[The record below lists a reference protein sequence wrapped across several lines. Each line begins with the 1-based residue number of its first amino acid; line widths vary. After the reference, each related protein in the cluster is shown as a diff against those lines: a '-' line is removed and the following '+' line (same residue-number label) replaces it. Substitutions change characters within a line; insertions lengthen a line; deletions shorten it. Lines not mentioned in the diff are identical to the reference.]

1 MDLRHLRY
9 FVAVAEE
16 LHFTRAAARIGIAQ
30 PPLTMQIKALE
41 AELGVVLFDRSPGK
55 VRLTAPGSVLL
66 SEARDILARVGAAS
80 LRCQLSA
87 KGMLGRIGVGFTE
100 SAAFRREVTESLNT
114 YRRLYPEVEMTLVED
129 RSVGLVQS
137 VRQGRIDLAFVRLP
151 IGSDDGVKFVPLSSE
166 RMVVALP
173 KDHAL
178 SRRKSVRLIDLAQE
192 PFVLYPRSTRLGI
205 SDMIVSACEQRG
217 FSPRVIQLA
226 PQISSTINLVAS
238 GLGLTIVP
246 ACMQTCRAHDVRY
259 LYLNEPDLKASF
271 GIALRRGPVPPAIA
285 NMIALTS

>member
-9 FVAVAEE
+9 FIVVAEE

-30 PPLTMQIKALE
+30 PPLTKQIKTLE
-41 AELGVVLFDRSPGK
+41 SELGVLLFDRGPGG
-55 VRLTAPGSVLL
+55 VRLTEPGRVFLA
-66 SEARDILARVGAAS
+66 EARDILGRVGVGA
-80 LRCQLSA
+80 LRCQMSA

-100 SAAFRREVTESLNT
+100 SASFRPEVTGSLNT
-114 YRRLYPEVEMTLVED
+114 FRRLYPQVELTLVEE
-129 RSVGLVQS
+129 RSIALVQS

-151 IGSDDGVKFVPLSSE
+151 IGDDREVEFVPLSDE

-178 SRRKSVRLIDLAQE
+178 SRRKSVRLVDLAE
-192 PFVLYPRSTRLGI
+192 EAFVLYPRSTRLGI

-217 FSPRVIQLA
+217 FSPRVIQHA

-246 ACMQTCRAHDVRY
+246 ACMQTSRAHDVRY
-259 LYLNEPDLKASF
+259 LRLNEPDLKASF
-271 GIALRRGPVPPAIA
+271 GIAHRRGPLPPAVS
-285 NMIALTS
+285 NLVALSG